1 MKHFL
6 KITIVALAAL
16 ATFSACR
23 ENEDE
28 ITPSGNYSPIRGGFP
43 QGDSELDQRIYQ
55 IKQDYG
61 VYLLYKDVT
70 ETDMNRTWESA
81 GTGNIIVAGDE
92 ADREKGAWDLPLDH
106 LPFYVDFFENYI
118 FPNITEDFAKNTFP
132 VKIYMINNLREE
144 ARKFDDE
151 EGEGSD
157 ANEGTGVAPNKNL
170 HIGTFDNWVISFPED
185 VAKGTDTGADAE
197 YMLKQQR
204 CIFMTNVIQNSIQ
217 KGDLKIPNE
226 FWADYSMKEDSKCID
241 GVHDG
246 CDKVYVPTDTVPNLS
261 EEEII
266 KIKEGKNGLY
276 TLGYV
281 DVLESKFGTG
291 RTTRIEKQ
299 IYDKTKGWFHPY
311 NWNSKGNPTWNLFEA
326 YIMNAMWFTPEEFHK
341 KYNTEKNTLIKEKYE
356 FVVDYMYE
364 QYGINLQG
372 IALGITQ
379 KEETTKE

>member
-6 KITIVALAAL
+6 KITIVALVAL

-23 ENEDE
+23 ENDDE

-43 QGDSELDQRIYQ
+43 QGDSELDKIIYK

-157 ANEGTGVAPNKNL
+157 ANEGTGVNPNKNL

-185 VAKGTDTGADAE
+185 IVKETTTGADAE

-204 CIFMTNVIQNSIQ
+204 CIFMIEVIKNAMD
-217 KGDLKIPNE
+217 KGEITSPDE
-226 FWADYSMKEDSKCID
+226 FWDGFDFSDGKTMDHMDPSKDNYKYKLGFID
-241 GVHDG
+241 E
-246 CDKVYVPTDTVPNLS
+246 PND
-261 EEEII
+261 
-266 KIKEGKNGLY
+266 N
-276 TLGYV
+276 
-281 DVLESKFGTG
+281 FGTG
-291 RTTRIEKQ
+291 IKKQFWRPLGTTVFSCYYWQKDKYKD
-299 IYDKTKGWFHPY
+299 YD
-311 NWNSKGNPTWNLFEA
+311 LFKA
-326 YIMNAMWFTPEEFHK
+326 YIKNALWLTPEDFEERYPSNLYPMLTE
-341 KYNTEKNTLIKEKYE
+341 KYNIVTKHMLDE
-356 FVVDYMYE
+356 
-364 QYGINLQG
+364 YGINLVG
-372 IALGITQ
+372 IANGKKKQ
-379 KEETTKE
+379 